1 MDKLRYQYKSCNLLN
16 DYRLNQ
22 ISKENFK
29 IEKKITMPPYLQFS
43 SRSSVSLDTQICRL
57 LTIKQF
63 VTRLRPTGS

>member
-29 IEKKITMPPYLQFS
+29 IEKKITMLPYLQFS
-43 SRSSVSLDTQICRL
+43 SRSSVSLDTQIC

-63 VTRLRPTGS
+63 VTRFRPTGS